1 MKIYNRDEILI
12 LDIEVDDNSYRYR
25 EIMGE
30 HSLTL
35 YFSLP
40 EYVDIPVG
48 SYCVY
53 QGLEYTLE
61 SPLNLKM
68 NHSRDFEYTVVMESP
83 QSHLTRYKLRNTVD
97 RRLKFSMTAKPHE
110 HLQMLVDNLNER
122 ESGWTVG
129 ECIEGT
135 EKLISYNHTFC
146 SDALSQIAETF
157 NTEYEIVGREIS
169 LRKVE
174 YNKDNPLPLSYG
186 RGNGFRPGIGRTNAS
201 DEDAIEILY
210 AQGGSTNIDASKYGA
225 QELHLPKGRSLRY
238 DGVHF
243 EDEEGFDV
251 TKSRTYMV
259 SSDGYYVRRQ
269 DTGLLT
275 RKEDSLDCSEIYP
288 SRDETVLKVIEVD
301 AGNNLYD
308 VVIDAPAS
316 LDYGKY
322 GIGGESPTI
331 VFQTGELAGRTF
343 DLETDSGGNIDT
355 ERYNGTVTGWRL
367 KIVPQE
373 TDGIT
378 MPGGSFVPAEGDVLR
393 VFGIQLPE
401 MYIRDHA
408 TMSGAE
414 WDMFRECVRYLY
426 DHEDRRFTFTGELDG
441 IWAKKNWLDVGG
453 RIRLGGF
460 VSFTD
465 TRFQPDPVLIR
476 ITGIKD
482 YINNPY
488 SPEIELSNET
498 AKGGVTSELRK
509 IGSDEVLNEERHSQ
523 AINFTKR
530 RFRDAKETMSMLQDA
545 MLNFGEGI
553 SPITVQTMMMLVGD
567 ESLQFR
573 FVSNSSNPQQV
584 THVEEYDPEQKVLH
598 LDAGIIQHMTL
609 GISSMSSSHDVT
621 EYRFWTVPAYDSPAL
636 ADQAKRYYVYAMVL
650 KDGQTGEFL
659 LSETARPFELGQ
671 YYFLLVGILNSEVN
685 GDRSYVSLYGFTE
698 ILPGRITTD
707 MIVSA
712 DGKTYFDLV
721 NSQIAG
727 RINFLDGLIS
737 GLVGAV
743 DDDDPTKILAGLNG
757 SDTGKDAEHG
767 KIVFFG
773 GNDGGKESIGNARTK
788 IFADGELYSRTAKI
802 AGNADLATGKLGKMY
817 FSENTGII
825 GGGKIKDETEDIVGQ
840 CEMQLF
846 NGFLNA
852 FRQDD
857 DGSEYQVS
865 IAMVPD
871 NFIAHSIYDIDNNLV
886 YSSMLRRINYGFVVR
901 RVYNKSGTK
910 DDFAAAMTI
919 KMSGNGAKSLEA
931 IRCEKGVFAGLR
943 PKTKHVSESS
953 YGIQTTDFFI
963 CCWSQSTQ
971 SLALPVDPENGQTYI
986 IMKGSS
992 NTIYLNGNGRA
1003 ILSIPGQREEIQS
1016 TFASTSQQSYLV
1028 VFNEE
1033 DDKWW
1038 LDSLR

>member
-1 MKIYNRDEILI
+1 MKIYNGDEILI

-129 ECIEGT
+129 KCIEGT

-243 EDEEGFDV
+243 EDEEGFDE

-269 DTGLLT
+269 DKGLLT

-414 WDMFRECVRYLY
+414 WDMYRECVRYLY

-465 TRFQPDPVLIR
+465 TRFQPDPVHIR

-553 SPITVQTMMMLVGD
+553 SPVTVQTMMMLVGD

-598 LDAGIIQHMTL
+598 LDAGMIQHMTL
-609 GISSMSSSHDVT
+609 GISSMSSRHDVT
-621 EYRFWTVPAYDSPAL
+621 EYRFWNVPAYDSPAL
-636 ADQAKRYYVYAMVL
+636 ADPAKRYYVYAMVL

-707 MIVSA
+707 RIVSA

-737 GLVGAV
+737 GYVGVGSGSSINTGLDGGGNSPDAV
-743 DDDDPTKILAGLNG
+743 RIWA
-757 SDTGKDAEHG
+757 GKDYDNRASAPFRVHQSGKTVMTNAEVHG
-767 KIVFFG
+767 Q
-773 GNDGGKESIGNARTK
+773 
-788 IFADGELYSRTAKI
+788 IFAESGEFAGSVKITGSNIVLISKASQIAEIIDGQRVIDVSKYSHIEAERAHTTYVVSDDAPAGAIIKI
-802 AGNADLATGKLGKMY
+802 YFPPTMTKMG
-817 FSENTGII
+817 FNIFNFPGGFTDIDEPI
-825 GGGKIKDETEDIVGQ
+825 GETE
-840 CEMQLF
+840 
-846 NGFLNA
+846 A
-852 FRQDD
+852 FHTYHYLSALELVRGAYVELLKVA
-857 DGSEYQVS
+857 GSGYEW
-865 IAMVPD
+865 
-871 NFIAHSIYDIDNNLV
+871 
-886 YSSMLRRINYGFVVR
+886 MLIS
-901 RVYNKSGTK
+901 K
-910 DDFAAAMTI
+910 
-919 KMSGNGAKSLEA
+919 
-931 IRCEKGVFAGLR
+931 
-943 PKTKHVSESS
+943 
-953 YGIQTTDFFI
+953 TDF
-963 CCWSQSTQ
+963 
-971 SLALPVDPENGQTYI
+971 VD
-986 IMKGSS
+986 
-992 NTIYLNGNGRA
+992 IY
-1003 ILSIPGQREEIQS
+1003 
-1016 TFASTSQQSYLV
+1016 
-1028 VFNEE
+1028 
-1033 DDKWW
+1033 
-1038 LDSLR
+1038 